1 MFQEKSGN
9 PDKYVD
15 VDTPITPRLSSS
27 ERSHDQGCQMVYFL
41 TKRPNL
47 GKFWRALEWKRFV
60 YIFYDHLECITAVW
74 YILWPY
80 GTLVAI

>member
-60 YIFYDHLECITAVW
+60 YFMTICNALLPLGTFYRHMVL
-74 YILWPY
+74 
-80 GTLVAI
+80 